1 VNEADSAMGT
11 KLSPP
16 GASITPRIATVRGQR
31 VVIDSDL
38 AQLYGVETKR
48 FNEAVK
54 RNLAKFPADFMFVL
68 TSEESAALRSQFATS
83 NGDSSGR
90 GGRRYAPR
98 VFTEHGAL
106 MAATI
111 LNSPRAV
118 DVAIYVVRAFVR
130 LRELAASH
138 GDLAQRL
145 NELEARTESL
155 AESHDSLSRDTRA
168 QLKQVFDAL
177 RALMTPPVPPRRP
190 IGFVTPRQEPDSKA
204 SNSRQ

>member
-1 VNEADSAMGT
+1 MST
-11 KLSPP
+11 KLALP
-16 GASITPRIATVRGQR
+16 GASVAPRIATVRGQR
-31 VVIDSDL
+31 VVIDADL

-68 TSEESAALRSQFATS
+68 TAEESAALRSQFATS
-83 NGDSSGR
+83 NGDSGKR

-145 NELEARTESL
+145 DELEAKTETL
-155 AESHDSLSRDTRA
+155 AERHDSFSRDTRA

-177 RALMTPPVPPRRP
+177 RALMTPPAPPKRP
-190 IGFVTPRQEPDSKA
+190 IGFVTPKEPGSKA
-204 SNSRQ
+204 LDRRA